1 MFDKD
6 LKESLM
12 EAVKFTDA
20 DLEANRNGTVT
31 EAQRAKLGK
40 TLGMTRGA
48 TILGFGLFIIV
59 IVAIGVYFFVFSDS
73 GKALLQSNSD
83 DTPVGPIVVG
93 VLAAVVVI
101 IFLSSLRTLTRM
113 NDMARGKVS
122 VAEGTAKLKTY
133 SERTGIGIGM
143 RSYQI
148 KIGKTNFHV
157 QSAVFNA
164 FVEGGSYRVFYIKMP
179 PIHTILSVEQL

>member
-1 MFDKD
+1 MFDND

-12 EAVKFTDA
+12 QAVKFTDA

-59 IVAIGVYFFVFSDS
+59 IVANGVYFFVFSDS

-83 DTPVGPIVVG
+83 DTPIGPIVIG
-93 VLAAVVVI
+93 VLAAVVVV
-101 IFLSSLRTLTRM
+101 IFLSVLRTLMRT
-113 NDMARGKVS
+113 NDMAQDRVS
-122 VAEGTAKLKTY
+122 VTEGTARLKTY
-133 SERTGIGIGM
+133 MARTSVGIGM
-143 RSYQI
+143 RSYQV

-157 QSAVFNA
+157 QGDVFNA
-164 FVEGGSYRVFYIKMP
+164 FVEGGAY
-179 PIHTILSVEQL
+179 